1 MQIWAIANQKGGVG
15 KTTTTL
21 ALGARLAADGAR
33 VILFDLDPHASL
45 TRSFGLPSEPQPP
58 GCTQLFDDPP
68 TPLATLIHHTGIERL
83 DLVPG
88 QATLAVMEKRSAT
101 RPGLGLAVKQALA
114 SAADHYDFALLDC
127 PPTLGVLMVNALAA
141 ADRLIVPTQTD
152 PLALHGLESMVKT
165 AAMIERSRGVA
176 LPVSILPTLYDRRT
190 RSGTDTLTQM
200 RNQHGTRVW
209 DDVIPLDTRLRDA
222 ALVLSAPVGE
232 RGGKGL
238 AAYARAAEWLLA
250 HSRQQVAA

>member
-15 KTTTTL
+15 KSTTAL

-33 VILFDLDPHASL
+33 VLLLDLDPHASL
-45 TRSFGLPSEPQPP
+45 TRCFGLPIDPP
-58 GCTQLFDDPP
+58 PAGCAQLFDDPP
-68 TPLATLIHHTGIERL
+68 QPLPELVHHTGVDRL

-88 QATLAVMEKRSAT
+88 QAALAVMEKRSAT
-101 RPGLGLAVKQALA
+101 RAGLGLSVKNALA
-114 SAADHYDFALLDC
+114 GVQTDYDYALLDC

-152 PLALHGLESMVKT
+152 PLALHGLDGMVRT
-165 AAMIERSRGVA
+165 ATMIERSRGGP
-176 LPVSILPTLYDRRT
+176 LPVSVLPTMYDRRT
-190 RSGTDTLTQM
+190 RSSIDTLQQLRTL
-200 RNQHGTRVW
+200 HGERVW

-222 ALVLSAPVGE
+222 ALVLSAPTGE

-238 AAYARAAEWLLA
+238 AAYTRALQWLVGQ
-250 HSRQQVAA
+250 SRQQVAA

>member
-1 MQIWAIANQKGGVG
+1 MQTWAIANQKGGVG
-15 KTTTTL
+15 KTTTAL

-33 VILFDLDPHASL
+33 VLLLDLDPHASL
-45 TRSFGLPSEPQPP
+45 TRCFGLPTDPPPP
-58 GCTQLFDDPP
+58 GTAQLFDDPP
-68 TPLATLIHHTGIERL
+68 QPLRQLIHRSEHERL
-83 DLVPG
+83 HLVPG

-114 SAADHYDFALLDC
+114 GVRDDYDFALLDC

-152 PLALHGLESMVKT
+152 PLALHGLDGMVRT
-165 AAMIERSRGVA
+165 AAMIERSRGGP
-176 LPVSILPTLYDRRT
+176 LPVSILPTLHDRRT
-190 RSGTDTLTQM
+190 RSGADTLAQM
-200 RNQHGTRVW
+200 QAQHGAKVW

-222 ALVLSAPVGE
+222 ALVISAPPAE

-238 AAYARAAEWLLA
+238 AAYARALQWLLQ
-250 HSRQQVAA
+250 HDRQQVAA